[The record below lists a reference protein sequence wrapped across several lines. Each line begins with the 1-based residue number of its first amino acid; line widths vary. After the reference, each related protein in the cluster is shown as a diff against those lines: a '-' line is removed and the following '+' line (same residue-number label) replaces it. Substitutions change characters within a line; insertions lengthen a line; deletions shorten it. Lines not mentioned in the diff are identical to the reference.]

1 MLEIFQYWQVNL
13 SIAVVLF
20 VVLYQY
26 YRLLARDS
34 NNSASIPVIVGFIS
48 SIIFISMMPFFGM
61 KFPTVWYFWILLLL
75 SNFLYAGNDLLKFIG
90 FKRLDVS
97 VVAIFSQLSKVFMI
111 ILGVV
116 VFRETLTLME
126 MVGIILIVFGSGLI
140 SLKKNK
146 FTINKYIWAV
156 IGASFFFALAM
167 TIDVGVSKQ
176 FNLAFYFF
184 MMYFVPAILIIVGKQ
199 MTFLD
204 LKKEFFKT
212 KNSPK
217 FFVLASLASS
227 IGMLTYLLAL
237 RQGQVSIVAPLSSIT
252 VLLNVLAGY
261 IFLEERTDLAKRLV
275 AAVFVIVGVFLLV

>member
-75 SNFLYAGNDLLKFIG
+75 SNFLYTGNDLLKFIG

-97 VVAIFSQLSKVFMI
+97 VVAIFSQLSKVF
-111 ILGVV
+111 
-116 VFRETLTLME
+116 RETLTLME
-126 MVGIILIVFGSGLI
+126 AVGISLIVFGS
-140 SLKKNK
+140 SLVSFEKNK

-167 TIDVGVSKQ
+167 IIDVGISKQ

-261 IFLEERTDLAKRLV
+261 IFLKERTDLAKRLV